1 MVIEP
6 RRAPWREL
14 TLGSQGASNV
24 LLYRVAGGTSRS
36 LQSGPRFGEHGWR
49 PGIITGLGKN
59 RGDNTVGHLRLETD
73 GKGRRVAGELRWRK
87 PEVKG
92 QDKPGTCAT
101 N

>member
-14 TLGSQGASNV
+14 TLGSTVWA
-24 LLYRVAGGTSRS
+24 
-36 LQSGPRFGEHGWR
+36 PFGEHGWR
-49 PGIITGLGKN
+49 SGIITGLGKN
-59 RGDNTVGHLRLETD
+59 RGDNMVVHLRLETG
-73 GKGRRVAGELRWRK
+73 GKGRRVADELWWRK
-87 PEVKG
+87 PDVKG

>member
-14 TLGSQGASNV
+14 TLGSTVWA
-24 LLYRVAGGTSRS
+24 A
-36 LQSGPRFGEHGWR
+36 FGEHGWR
-49 PGIITGLGKN
+49 PGIITGFGKN
-59 RGDNTVGHLRLETD
+59 RGDNTVVHLRLETG
-73 GKGRRVAGELRWRK
+73 GKGRRVAGELWWRK